1 MRTLSSRLRAA
12 WVTLTGTGAAASVAF
27 GLLVFASVLAS
38 LAIPRASVG
47 LRDDALQR
55 VITAAPPGPRIVL
68 GTVAEPGMT
77 DVNDEVVASD
87 IAAVGTSFRAQL
99 AAGGVPLA
107 ANPPAWSGLTTG
119 YTPVSGTAPA
129 AGYGQPQF
137 EMTYSAALASYSRV
151 VAGRLPASISF
162 VGKRRVAQAAVTTA
176 TAARF
181 GLRIGSQLD
190 AGAFQLVITGI
201 IQPADPAAAFWSLDS
216 LAAKPTLTPGTLSKS
231 SYWTGAVF
239 VGPAALPLL
248 ESGLNP
254 DAMFVSWAYP
264 VALGQVTAGQ
274 AGGLAASAGSLIA
287 SGVTVVAP
295 GIGSPV
301 MVSVTSQVPSILS
314 PFVSQESAVTP
325 VLELLYVSLAVL
337 GAVVVLLGARLVA
350 QRRAA
355 EFTLMRARGAALYQL
370 GWLVLRASAVI
381 AAVAGAAAVALAIGL
396 TFGDGDPLGW
406 WLAGAVIV
414 VTLVG
419 PVLISVVPQRVAAPV
434 GGRPVRRAGGRR
446 RAARRIVIETALV
459 AAAVG
464 GLAVLRSQGLGPGNS
479 GLYSS
484 AAPVLVAIPVAV
496 VVLRCYPLLA
506 RELARIA
513 GQSRGVVAFVGL
525 ARATRT
531 PPGTVLPSFALVL
544 VLSMVA
550 FPAMVAGAEARSQV
564 AASWQQVGADAI
576 VAAPSGAVISTALQR
591 QVSSVPGVVAT
602 AAAVV
607 EGGSLPNGN
616 ELSVVFVDPA
626 SYAAVADRAPGPPF
640 PLAALSE
647 PGLSGTAGGGQA
659 AVATADAAQLFAAAS
674 SPAGR
679 TGPVGLTVGA
689 GASAIAVRLAGRVGG
704 VPGVAPPAVVVPLR
718 ALGPSPPGPDLM
730 LVAGPHLDVAR
741 LSAVVGRALPGGSV
755 TSRAAALAAL
765 TTAPV
770 PQAAQ
775 TALIQGVAAAAGFG
789 VLILLLSLLLTARTR
804 EMTLAFLATMGLRRW
819 QAELLLAAETLPPVL
834 AAAAGGVACAWL
846 LAPLVGPALNL
857 AAFSGS
863 GTAVAVTPAVV
874 PLVASAAGLV
884 LAALLVLAAQAVITY
899 HRGSTRALRIAD

>member
-47 LRDDALQR
+47 LRDHALQR

-87 IAAVGTSFRAQL
+87 IAAVGTSLRAQL
-99 AAGGVPLA
+99 TAGGVPLA
-107 ANPPAWSGLTTG
+107 ASPPAWSGLTTG

-162 VGKRRVAQAAVTTA
+162 VGKRGVAQAAVTTA

-181 GLRIGSQLD
+181 GLRVGSQLN

-216 LAAKPTLTPGTLSKS
+216 LAAKPTLTPGTSSKS
-231 SYWTGAVF
+231 PYWTGVVF

-264 VALGQVTAGQ
+264 VALAQVTAGQ
-274 AGGLAASAGSLIA
+274 AGGLAASVGSLVS
-287 SGVTVVAP
+287 SGATVAAP
-295 GIGSPV
+295 GIGGPV

-355 EFTLMRARGAALYQL
+355 ELTLMRARGASLYQL

-381 AAVAGAAAVALAIGL
+381 AGVAGAAAVALAVGL

-406 WLAGAVIV
+406 WLAGAVIA

-419 PVLISVVPQRVAAPV
+419 PVLVSVGPQRVAAPV

-459 AAAVG
+459 TAAVG
-464 GLAVLRSQGLGPGNS
+464 GLAVLRSQGLGPANS

-496 VVLRCYPLLA
+496 VVLRCYPFLA
-506 RELARIA
+506 RALARIA
-513 GQSRGVVAFVGL
+513 GRSRGVVAFVGL

-550 FPAMVAGAEARSQV
+550 FPAMVTGAEARSQV

-576 VAAPSGAVISTALQR
+576 VAAPSGAVISAALQR

-602 AAAVV
+602 AAVVV

-626 SYAAVADRAPGPPF
+626 SYAAVVDQAPGPPF

-647 PGLSGTAGGGQA
+647 PGQPGTAGGGQA

-674 SPAGR
+674 SPAAR
-679 TGPVGLTVGA
+679 TGPVDLTVGS
-689 GASAIAVRLAGRVGG
+689 GASAIAVRLAGQVGG
-704 VPGVAPPAVVVPLR
+704 VPGVAPPAVVVPLQ

-730 LVAGPHLDVAR
+730 LVAGPHLDVVQ

-755 TSRAAALAAL
+755 TSRAAALVAL

-770 PQAAQ
+770 PHAAQAAL
-775 TALIQGVAAAAGFG
+775 TQGVVAAAGFG

-834 AAAAGGVACAWL
+834 AAAIGGIACAWL

-874 PLVASAAGLV
+874 PLVACAAGLV
-884 LAALLVLAAQAVITY
+884 LAALLVLAVQAVITY

>member
-1 MRTLSSRLRAA
+1 
-12 WVTLTGTGAAASVAF
+12 
-27 GLLVFASVLAS
+27 
-38 LAIPRASVG
+38 
-47 LRDDALQR
+47 
-55 VITAAPPGPRIVL
+55 
-68 GTVAEPGMT
+68 
-77 DVNDEVVASD
+77 
-87 IAAVGTSFRAQL
+87 
-99 AAGGVPLA
+99 
-107 ANPPAWSGLTTG
+107 
-119 YTPVSGTAPA
+119 
-129 AGYGQPQF
+129 
-137 EMTYSAALASYSRV
+137 
-151 VAGRLPASISF
+151 
-162 VGKRRVAQAAVTTA
+162 
-176 TAARF
+176 
-181 GLRIGSQLD
+181 
-190 AGAFQLVITGI
+190 
-201 IQPADPAAAFWSLDS
+201 
-216 LAAKPTLTPGTLSKS
+216 
-231 SYWTGAVF
+231 
-239 VGPAALPLL
+239 
-248 ESGLNP
+248 
-254 DAMFVSWAYP
+254 
-264 VALGQVTAGQ
+264 
-274 AGGLAASAGSLIA
+274 
-287 SGVTVVAP
+287 
-295 GIGSPV
+295 
-301 MVSVTSQVPSILS
+301 
-314 PFVSQESAVTP
+314 
-325 VLELLYVSLAVL
+325 
-337 GAVVVLLGARLVA
+337 
-350 QRRAA
+350 
-355 EFTLMRARGAALYQL
+355 
-370 GWLVLRASAVI
+370 VLRASAVI
-381 AAVAGAAAVALAIGL
+381 AAVAGAAAVALAVGL
-396 TFGDGDPLGW
+396 TYGDGDPLGW
-406 WLAGAVIV
+406 WLAGAVIA

-419 PVLISVVPQRVAAPV
+419 PVLVSVGPQRVAAPV
-434 GGRPVRRAGGRR
+434 GGRPVRRAGSRR
-446 RAARRIVIETALV
+446 QAARRLVIETALV

-513 GQSRGVVAFVGL
+513 GRSRGVVAFVGL

-550 FPAMVAGAEARSQV
+550 FPAMVAGAETRSQV

-576 VAAPSGAVISTALQR
+576 VAAPSGTVISAALQR

-626 SYAAVADRAPGPPF
+626 SYAAVADQAPGPPF
-640 PLAALSE
+640 PLSGPAA
-647 PGLSGTAGGGQA
+647 SGTAGGGQA
-659 AVATADAAQLFAAAS
+659 AVVPAVATADAAQLFAAAS
-674 SPAGR
+674 SSAGS
-679 TGPVGLTVGA
+679 TGPVDLTVGA
-689 GASAIAVRLAGRVGG
+689 GASAIAVRLAGQVGG
-704 VPGVAPPAVVVPLR
+704 VPGVAPPAVVVPLQ

-730 LVAGPHLDVAR
+730 LVAGPHLDVAQ

-834 AAAAGGVACAWL
+834 AAAIGGIGCAWL

>member
-1 MRTLSSRLRAA
+1 
-12 WVTLTGTGAAASVAF
+12 
-27 GLLVFASVLAS
+27 
-38 LAIPRASVG
+38 
-47 LRDDALQR
+47 
-55 VITAAPPGPRIVL
+55 
-68 GTVAEPGMT
+68 
-77 DVNDEVVASD
+77 
-87 IAAVGTSFRAQL
+87 
-99 AAGGVPLA
+99 
-107 ANPPAWSGLTTG
+107 
-119 YTPVSGTAPA
+119 
-129 AGYGQPQF
+129 
-137 EMTYSAALASYSRV
+137 
-151 VAGRLPASISF
+151 
-162 VGKRRVAQAAVTTA
+162 
-176 TAARF
+176 
-181 GLRIGSQLD
+181 
-190 AGAFQLVITGI
+190 
-201 IQPADPAAAFWSLDS
+201 
-216 LAAKPTLTPGTLSKS
+216 
-231 SYWTGAVF
+231 
-239 VGPAALPLL
+239 
-248 ESGLNP
+248 
-254 DAMFVSWAYP
+254 
-264 VALGQVTAGQ
+264 
-274 AGGLAASAGSLIA
+274 
-287 SGVTVVAP
+287 
-295 GIGSPV
+295 
-301 MVSVTSQVPSILS
+301 
-314 PFVSQESAVTP
+314 
-325 VLELLYVSLAVL
+325 
-337 GAVVVLLGARLVA
+337 
-350 QRRAA
+350 
-355 EFTLMRARGAALYQL
+355 
-370 GWLVLRASAVI
+370 
-381 AAVAGAAAVALAIGL
+381 VALAVGL

-419 PVLISVVPQRVAAPV
+419 PVLVSVVPQRVAAPV

-459 AAAVG
+459 AVAVG

-513 GQSRGVVAFVGL
+513 GRSRGVVAFVGL

-544 VLSMVA
+544 VLSLVA

-626 SYAAVADRAPGPPF
+626 SYAAVADQAPGPSF

-647 PGLSGTAGGGQA
+647 PGQSGTAGRGQA

-674 SPAGR
+674 SPAGN
-679 TGPVGLTVGA
+679 TGPVDLTVGA
-689 GASAIAVRLAGRVGG
+689 GASAIAVRLAGQVGG
-704 VPGVAPPAVVVPLR
+704 VPGVAPPAVVVPLQ

-775 TALIQGVAAAAGFG
+775 AALIQGVAAAAGFG

-834 AAAAGGVACAWL
+834 AAAVGGVACAWL

-863 GTAVAVTPAVV
+863 GAAVAVTPAVV

>member
-1 MRTLSSRLRAA
+1 
-12 WVTLTGTGAAASVAF
+12 
-27 GLLVFASVLAS
+27 
-38 LAIPRASVG
+38 
-47 LRDDALQR
+47 
-55 VITAAPPGPRIVL
+55 
-68 GTVAEPGMT
+68 
-77 DVNDEVVASD
+77 
-87 IAAVGTSFRAQL
+87 
-99 AAGGVPLA
+99 
-107 ANPPAWSGLTTG
+107 
-119 YTPVSGTAPA
+119 
-129 AGYGQPQF
+129 
-137 EMTYSAALASYSRV
+137 
-151 VAGRLPASISF
+151 
-162 VGKRRVAQAAVTTA
+162 VAQAAVTTA

-181 GLRIGSQLD
+181 GLRVGSQLN

-201 IQPADPAAAFWSLDS
+201 IQPADPAGAFWSLDS
-216 LAAKPTLTPGTLSKS
+216 LAAKPTLAPGTSSKP
-231 SYWTGAVF
+231 SYWTGALF

-264 VALGQVTAGQ
+264 VALAQVTAGQ
-274 AGGLAASAGSLIA
+274 AGGLAASVGSLIA
-287 SGVTVVAP
+287 SGGTVVAP
-295 GIGSPV
+295 GIGGPV
-301 MVSVTSQVPSILS
+301 TVSVTSQVPSILS
-314 PFVSQESAVTP
+314 TFVSQESAVTP

-355 EFTLMRARGAALYQL
+355 EFTLMRARGASLYQL
-370 GWLVLRASAVI
+370 GWLVLRASAVV
-381 AAVAGAAAVALAIGL
+381 AAVAGAAAVALAVGL

-406 WLAGAVIV
+406 WLAGAVII

-419 PVLISVVPQRVAAPV
+419 PVLVSVVPQRVAAPV

-496 VVLRCYPLLA
+496 VVLRCYPFLA
-506 RELARIA
+506 RALARIA
-513 GQSRGVVAFVGL
+513 GRSRGVVAFVGL

-550 FPAMVAGAEARSQV
+550 FPAMVADAEARSQV

-576 VAAPSGAVISTALQR
+576 VAAPSGAVISAALQH

-626 SYAAVADRAPGPPF
+626 SYAAVADQAPGPPF

-647 PGLSGTAGGGQA
+647 PGQPGTAGGGQA

-674 SPAGR
+674 SSAGR
-679 TGPVGLTVGA
+679 TGPVDLTVGA
-689 GASAIAVRLAGRVGG
+689 GASAIAVRLAGQVGG
-704 VPGVAPPAVVVPLR
+704 VPGVAPPAVVVPLQ
-718 ALGPSPPGPDLM
+718 ALEPSPAGPDLM
-730 LVAGPHLDVAR
+730 LVAGPHLDVAQ

-775 TALIQGVAAAAGFG
+775 AALTQGVVAAAGFG

-834 AAAAGGVACAWL
+834 AAAIGGIACAWL